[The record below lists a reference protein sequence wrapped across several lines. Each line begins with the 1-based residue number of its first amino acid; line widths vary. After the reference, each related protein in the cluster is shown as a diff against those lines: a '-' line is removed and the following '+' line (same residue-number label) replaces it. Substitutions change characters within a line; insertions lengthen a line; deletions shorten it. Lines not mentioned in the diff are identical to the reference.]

1 MLSKVLARVL
11 KRRHLCGMFL
21 VIDFVNVKSKL
32 TQFFKDVY
40 KDRIYV
46 YIFIELSTL

>member
-1 MLSKVLARVL
+1 
-11 KRRHLCGMFL
+11 
-21 VIDFVNVKSKL
+21 VIDFVNVEIKL

-46 YIFIELSTL
+46 YIFIELSTHIYIYYLHLKKKETVPFD